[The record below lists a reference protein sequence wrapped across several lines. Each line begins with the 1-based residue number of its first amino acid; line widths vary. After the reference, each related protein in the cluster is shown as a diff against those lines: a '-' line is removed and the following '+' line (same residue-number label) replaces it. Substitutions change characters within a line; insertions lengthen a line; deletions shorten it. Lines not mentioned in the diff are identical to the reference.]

1 MLPFVLYAGFMVML
15 PSVKAET
22 RNGDAVSSGGADEAS
37 SIREKKPIFPPEAC

>member
-15 PSVKAET
+15 PTVKAET
-22 RNGDAVSSGGADEAS
+22 RNGDSIGGADETS